1 VRRRLLIIQDLEE
14 IAGNVA
20 VTAARTP
27 STARSELG
35 KQPDRR
41 RRSPESQPTSDRKQ
55 AKHREVTGM
64 DAMGGGNCEQHDTV
78 RNGLQNNQTNGQH
91 NQHKGQDLAL
101 RATARRGLHRIK
113 RSETV
118 ERLVGE
124 VCD

>member
-1 VRRRLLIIQDLEE
+1 
-14 IAGNVA
+14 
-20 VTAARTP
+20 
-27 STARSELG
+27 
-35 KQPDRR
+35 
-41 RRSPESQPTSDRKQ
+41 
-55 AKHREVTGM
+55 M

-101 RATARRGLHRIK
+101 RAAARRGLHRIK

-124 VCD
+124 VCG